1 MPGVAHNGPGRG
13 PCRPLQPCAI
23 VGARNP
29 CMTIRVAAIE
39 VGHWHS
45 LYDAAYLKTLLK
57 VPEARLIGVQDPD
70 PAMAAARAAELG
82 GPPVFTDYRDM
93 LASTRPDFV
102 VALGR
107 PSAMAAIA
115 HHLLDEGYPFLME
128 KPMGLDAGEVR
139 GIADKA
145 AAKKAFAAVPLFQR
159 YHPFVDHAR
168 RMLADGAFGP
178 LSHFHFRSNRGSS
191 ARYVSWGSP
200 WMLDPAVAGGGCL
213 RNIGL
218 HGIDLFLHLTGQDA
232 EVAGAQLSSSALGQ
246 PVEDYA
252 AVLLRAPGG
261 AVATIEVGNVFPGA
275 GAEGEWKLSG
285 RDALLVQEGG
295 TVRCITAS
303 GETRLAEPPSEQL
316 AAVALRDA
324 LARWQRGEAPAT
336 GPEDCYRAMRLVDE
350 AYAVAR
356 R

>member
-1 MPGVAHNGPGRG
+1 
-13 PCRPLQPCAI
+13 
-23 VGARNP
+23 
-29 CMTIRVAAIE
+29 MTIRVAAIE

-45 LYDAAYLKTLLK
+45 LHDAAYLKTLVK
-57 VPEARLIGVQDPD
+57 MPEARLVGVQDPD
-70 PAMAAARAAELG
+70 AAMAAARAAELG
-82 GPPVFTDYRDM
+82 GPPVFTDYREM

-107 PSAMAAIA
+107 HSAMAGIA

-145 AAKKAFAAVPLFQR
+145 KAKKAFAAVPLFQR
-159 YHPFVDHAR
+159 YHPFVTHAR
-168 RMLADGAFGP
+168 RMLAEGAFGP

-200 WMLDPAVAGGGCL
+200 WMLDPAIAGGGCL

-218 HGIDLFLHLTGQDA
+218 HGIDLFLHLAGHDA

-252 AVLLRAPGG
+252 AVLLRAGG
-261 AVATIEVGNVFPGA
+261 VVGTVEVGNVFPGS
-275 GAEGEWKLSG
+275 GADGEWKLAG
-285 RDALLVQEGG
+285 RDALLVQQGG
-295 TVRCITAS
+295 VRCIAAA
-303 GETRLAEPPSEQL
+303 GETRLAEPPPEQL

-336 GPEDCYRAMRLVDE
+336 GPEDCWRAMRVVDD
-350 AYAVAR
+350 AYAIAAE
-356 R
+356 